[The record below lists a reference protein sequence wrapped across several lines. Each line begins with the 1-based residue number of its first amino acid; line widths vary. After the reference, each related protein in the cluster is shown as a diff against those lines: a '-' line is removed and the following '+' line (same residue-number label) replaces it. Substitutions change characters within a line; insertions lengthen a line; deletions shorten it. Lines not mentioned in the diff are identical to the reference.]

1 MIKVCFGLFGVVL
14 KDEMK
19 CFLCSFNFDNQKDL
33 LNHYISY
40 HTVDESNWFFQK
52 LFQVKNKF
60 VLKNC
65 VRCKGFLTT
74 EKHQSIHN
82 FLKHYEEGK
91 ATPFEDKPT
100 DVLKSFG
107 LTIYSIEFKKHKDSY
122 GFFNSERCV
131 DDFLK
136 NVRYRFKVTG
146 KKWIKCS
153 FTIENI
159 QNSPHEDLIPII
171 NSRYWTTPP
180 YEGIYF
186 NDFIFYGLR
195 QSILSK
201 VIINGMSGSSW
212 HFKHSISLSVKILDN
227 NVEAV
232 I

>member
-1 MIKVCFGLFGVVL
+1 MFFGLFVLVL

-19 CFLCSFNFDNQKDL
+19 CLLFSSNFDNQKDL

-40 HTVDESNWFFQK
+40 YNVDENNWFFQK
-52 LFQVKNKF
+52 LFQVKNKS

-65 VRCKGFLTT
+65 VRCKEFLAT

-91 ATPFEDKPT
+91 ATPFEDKPI
-100 DVLKSFG
+100 DVVKYFG
-107 LTIYSIEFKKHKDSY
+107 LTIYLIEFKKHKDFY
-122 GFFNSERCV
+122 DFFNSERSV
-131 DDFLK
+131 HYFLK
-136 NVRYRFKVTG
+136 NFRYRFKVTG

-153 FTIENI
+153 FAIEHI
-159 QNSPHEDLIPII
+159 QNLPNEDLILII

-195 QSILSK
+195 QSILNK

-212 HFKHSISLSVKILDN
+212 HFKRFIYVSVKILDN
-227 NVEAV
+227 NVEAE